1 MWTATNCYTK
11 AEVQVTV
18 HPCQDTGS
26 HNNVS
31 PQAVFSQLLGHNNKT
46 KKIQR
51 ESREASVLLRTPEFP
66 CREVH
71 KVRSP
76 DFLPATKISCHLEAV
91 SLTGGCSSLV
101 SSRGDRTQAHLL
113 AVPSDETQ
121 SQNHLG
127 PWPQK
132 LCYNKCWL
140 LIVLLSLGTFCPQW

>member
-1 MWTATNCYTK
+1 MCLPKLFFLSYLATTIR
-11 AEVQVTV
+11 Q
-18 HPCQDTGS
+18 
-26 HNNVS
+26 
-31 PQAVFSQLLGHNNKT
+31 
-46 KKIQR
+46 KKKFQR

-127 PWPQK
+127 P
-132 LCYNKCWL
+132 
-140 LIVLLSLGTFCPQW
+140 